1 MNEGLR
7 QYGVLVKTLLRNNF
21 YNLLRARRNRVKTSK
36 DRAKSAGLAV
46 AAVFGVLAFVI
57 FEITIA
63 FSLAS
68 SAFNSG
74 LYDEVVYVFL
84 TAAQLIVFFFGILT
98 VTGNLYFSKDNAI
111 LAPMPFRRSV
121 VFSAKFTVAYLG
133 ELFISAVF
141 VVPTTVTVGVVAA
154 ASGIAFPW
162 YYYPL
167 CAVAALVAP
176 IVPLLL
182 ISFLSVPLM
191 RLAAVF
197 KRHKVGQALAM
208 TVLYGAF
215 IALYFAMII
224 GLNANDPGE
233 SLSGGAVDAIRVIKE
248 IGVLNL
254 PLVAL
259 MTGIN
264 LTLDGVIT
272 ALCVSLGVV
281 ALIALTFFV
290 GAFVSFAGEE
300 SYSGGA
306 RRKRKNKTAY
316 EFASAPAGAK
326 RSVYFA
332 FLVKEFKT
340 LVNTPVLLMNVILT
354 LVLPAVMMVFFR
366 FVYSGGEEF
375 DTFTVDGINMLV
387 VGMIT
392 YVCFL
397 VCASSNPVSSIGFSR
412 EGKNLLYLKTLP
424 VSAKVIVYSKLA
436 FATIVSVISAIF
448 MAVAFPFCTGI
459 YNPVAVTLF
468 PLLMLT
474 GSFASNCMLLYNDLR
489 NPNYT
494 WNNISEISKNN
505 KRLVK
510 PMLLNLAVGLVYAVF
525 ACVLGALKVGGNAYG
540 VSGIFFGAALV
551 PPIIISVLAFGKLTA
566 EPQKLFDEIGG

>member
-1 MNEGLR
+1 MNEGFR
-7 QYGVLVKTLLRNNF
+7 QYGVLLKALVRNNL
-21 YNLLRARRNRVKTSK
+21 YNLLRARRNRIKTSK

-46 AAVFGVLAFVI
+46 AVVFGILAFVF
-57 FEITIA
+57 FEVMIA

-68 SAFNSG
+68 SAFKSG
-74 LYDEVVYVFL
+74 LYDEVIYVFL

-98 VTGNLYFSKDNAI
+98 VTSNLYFSKDNAI

-121 VFSAKFTVAYLG
+121 VFSAKFTVAYFG
-133 ELFISAVF
+133 ELFISALF
-141 VVPTTVTVGVVAA
+141 VIPTTVTVGVVAA
-154 ASGIAFPW
+154 VSGFPFPW

-167 CAVAALVAP
+167 CVAAAFVAP
-176 IVPLLL
+176 IVPLIL
-182 ISFLSVPLM
+182 ISFVSVPLM

-208 TVLYGAF
+208 TVLYGTF

-224 GLNANDPGE
+224 GFNANDPGE
-233 SLSGGAVDAIRVIKE
+233 SLSGGAVDAIRVVKE
-248 IGVLNL
+248 IGILNL

-259 MTGIN
+259 MTGVK
-264 LTLDGVIT
+264 LTSDGVI
-272 ALCVSLGVV
+272 AAVCVSLGVA
-281 ALIALTFFV
+281 ALIALTFAA
-290 GAFVSFAGEE
+290 GAFVSFTSEE
-300 SYSGGA
+300 GSAAGA
-306 RRKRKNKTAY
+306 RRKRKSISVI
-316 EFASAPAGAK
+316 ESALKPGAK
-326 RSVYFA
+326 RSVYSA

-340 LVNTPVLLMNVILT
+340 LLNTPVLLMNVILT

-366 FVYSGGEEF
+366 LVYSGGEEF
-375 DTFTVDGINMLV
+375 DMFTVDGVNMLV
-387 VGMIT
+387 LGMIT

-397 VCASSNPVSSIGFSR
+397 VCGSSNPVSSIGFSR

-436 FATIVSVISAIF
+436 FATAVSVISVIF

-459 YNPVAVTLF
+459 YNPVAIVLF
-468 PLLMLT
+468 PILMLA
-474 GSFASNCMLLYNDLR
+474 GSFASNCMLLFNDLK

-510 PMLLNLAVGLVYAVF
+510 PMLLNLLIGLAYAVL
-525 ACVLGALKVGGNAYG
+525 ACVLGSLKAGGNAYG
-540 VSGIFFGAALV
+540 VLGIFFGVSVV
-551 PPIIISVLAFGKLTA
+551 PPIIISVLALGKLTA
-566 EPQKLFDEIGG
+566 DPQKFFDEIGG

>member
-7 QYGVLVKTLLRNNF
+7 QYGVLVKTLVRNNL
-21 YNLLRARRNRVKTSK
+21 YNILRARRNRIKTSK
-36 DRAKSAGLAV
+36 DRAKSVGIAV
-46 AAVFGVLAFVI
+46 AAIFGIIAFVA
-57 FEITIA
+57 FEIGIA
-63 FSLAS
+63 LSLAS

-224 GLNANDPGE
+224 GLNSTEPGE
-233 SLSGGAVDAIRVIKE
+233 MLGGGAVSALKTIKE
-248 IGVLNL
+248 VGVINL

-259 MTGIN
+259 MTGLKLPTEGI
-264 LTLDGVIT
+264 LIACGVAAGVL
-272 ALCVSLGVV
+272 ALL
-281 ALIALTFFV
+281 ALTFFV
-290 GAFVSFAGEE
+290 GTFFSLASEEGYARSAG
-300 SYSGGA
+300 G
-306 RRKRKNKTAY
+306 KRKSRST
-316 EFASAPAGAK
+316 FDSARIPGAK
-326 RSVYFA
+326 RSAYSA
-332 FLVKEFKT
+332 FLIKEFKT

>member
-1 MNEGLR
+1 MKEGFR
-7 QYGVLVKTLLRNNF
+7 QYGVLVKTLVRNNL
-21 YNLLRARRNRVKTSK
+21 YNILRAKRNRIKTSK
-36 DRAKSAGLAV
+36 DRAKSVGIAV
-46 AAVFGVLAFVI
+46 AAIFGIIAFVA
-57 FEITIA
+57 FEIGIA
-63 FSLAS
+63 LSLAS
-68 SAFNSG
+68 SAFKSG
-74 LYDEVVYVFL
+74 LYDEVIYVFL
-84 TAAQLIVFFFGILT
+84 TAAQLIIFFFGILT
-98 VTGNLYFSKDNAI
+98 VTSNLYFSKDNAI

-121 VFSAKFTVAYLG
+121 VFSAKFTVAYFG
-133 ELFISAVF
+133 ELFISALF
-141 VVPTTVTVGVVAA
+141 VIPTTVTVGIVAA
-154 ASGIAFPW
+154 SSGFAFPW

-167 CAVAALVAP
+167 CAIAALVAP
-176 IVPLLL
+176 IVPLAIISL
-182 ISFLSVPLM
+182 ISVPLM
-191 RLAAVF
+191 RLAAIF

-208 TVLYGAF
+208 TVLYGVF

-224 GLNANDPGE
+224 GLNSTEPGE
-233 SLSGGAVDAIRVIKE
+233 MLGGGAVSALKTIKE
-248 IGVLNL
+248 VGVMNL

-259 MTGIN
+259 MTGLKLPTEGI
-264 LTLDGVIT
+264 LIACGVAAGVL
-272 ALCVSLGVV
+272 ALL
-281 ALIALTFFV
+281 ALTFFV
-290 GAFVSFAGEE
+290 GTFFSLASEEGYARSAG
-300 SYSGGA
+300 G
-306 RRKRKNKTAY
+306 KRKSRST
-316 EFASAPAGAK
+316 FDSARIPGAK
-326 RSVYFA
+326 RSAYSA
-332 FLVKEFKT
+332 FLIKEFKT
-340 LVNTPVLLMNVILT
+340 LFNTPVLLMNVILT

-375 DTFTVDGINMLV
+375 EMFTVDGVNMMV

-397 VCASSNPVSSIGFSR
+397 VCSSSNPVSSIGFSR

-436 FATIVSVISAIF
+436 FATIVSVVSAIF

-459 YNPVAVTLF
+459 YNPVAIVLF
-468 PLLMLT
+468 PLLMLA
-474 GSFASNCMLLYNDLR
+474 GSFASNCMLLYNDLK

-525 ACVLGALKVGGNAYG
+525 ACVLGALKVGGNAYA
-540 VSGIFFGAALV
+540 VTGIFFGAALV

>member
-281 ALIALTFFV
+281 AFIALTFFV

-316 EFASAPAGAK
+316 EFASAPYARAPHERHSHARASRRNDGVFPL
-326 RSVYFA
+326 RVLGRRGIRYFHGGRNQYVGRGYDNLRL
-332 FLVKEFKT
+332 FPRLR
-340 LVNTPVLLMNVILT
+340 
-354 LVLPAVMMVFFR
+354 VFQSR
-366 FVYSGGEEF
+366 FVDRLFERGEKPSLSENAARFGEGHSLFQTRFRDDSQRDIRYIHGG
-375 DTFTVDGINMLV
+375 
-387 VGMIT
+387 
-392 YVCFL
+392 
-397 VCASSNPVSSIGFSR
+397 R
-412 EGKNLLYLKTLP
+412 E
-424 VSAKVIVYSKLA
+424 IR
-436 FATIVSVISAIF
+436 II
-448 MAVAFPFCTGI
+448 
-459 YNPVAVTLF
+459 
-468 PLLMLT
+468 
-474 GSFASNCMLLYNDLR
+474 
-489 NPNYT
+489 
-494 WNNISEISKNN
+494 
-505 KRLVK
+505 
-510 PMLLNLAVGLVYAVF
+510 
-525 ACVLGALKVGGNAYG
+525 LG
-540 VSGIFFGAALV
+540 
-551 PPIIISVLAFGKLTA
+551 TT
-566 EPQKLFDEIGG
+566 

>member
-1 MNEGLR
+1 MNEGFR
-7 QYGVLVKTLLRNNF
+7 QYGVLLKALVRNNL
-21 YNLLRARRNRVKTSK
+21 YNLLRARRNRIKTSK
-36 DRAKSAGLAV
+36 DRAKSAGLA
-46 AAVFGVLAFVI
+46 AAVVFGILAFVF
-57 FEITIA
+57 FEVMIA

-68 SAFNSG
+68 SAFKSG
-74 LYDEVVYVFL
+74 LYDEVIYVFL

-98 VTGNLYFSKDNAI
+98 VTSNLYFSKDNAI

-121 VFSAKFTVAYLG
+121 VFSAKFTVAYFG
-133 ELFISAVF
+133 ELFISALF
-141 VVPTTVTVGVVAA
+141 VIPTTVTVGVVAV
-154 ASGIAFPW
+154 SGFPFPW

-167 CAVAALVAP
+167 CVAAAFVAP
-176 IVPLLL
+176 IVPLIL
-182 ISFLSVPLM
+182 ISFVSVPLM

-208 TVLYGAF
+208 TVLYGTF

-224 GLNANDPGE
+224 GFNANDPGE
-233 SLSGGAVDAIRVIKE
+233 SLSGGAVDAIRVVKE
-248 IGVLNL
+248 IGILNL

-259 MTGIN
+259 MTGVK
-264 LTLDGVIT
+264 LTSDGVI
-272 ALCVSLGVV
+272 AAVCVSLGVA
-281 ALIALTFFV
+281 ALIALTFAA
-290 GAFVSFAGEE
+290 GAFVSFTSEE
-300 SYSGGA
+300 GSAAGA
-306 RRKRKNKTAY
+306 RRKRKSITVFEA
-316 EFASAPAGAK
+316 ASTPGAK
-326 RSVYFA
+326 RSVYSA

-340 LVNTPVLLMNVILT
+340 LLNTPVLLMNVILT

-366 FVYSGGEEF
+366 LVYSGGEEF
-375 DTFTVDGINMLV
+375 DMFTVDGVNMLV
-387 VGMIT
+387 LGMIT

-397 VCASSNPVSSIGFSR
+397 VCGSSNPVSSIGFSR

-436 FATIVSVISAIF
+436 FATAVSVISVIF

-459 YNPVAVTLF
+459 YNPVAIVLF
-468 PLLMLT
+468 PILMLA
-474 GSFASNCMLLYNDLR
+474 GSFASNCMLLFNDLK

-510 PMLLNLAVGLVYAVF
+510 PMLLNLLIGLAYAVL
-525 ACVLGALKVGGNAYG
+525 ACVLGSLKAGGNAYG
-540 VSGIFFGAALV
+540 VLGIFFGVSVV

-566 EPQKLFDEIGG
+566 DPQKFFDEIGG

>member
-1 MNEGLR
+1 MKEVFR
-7 QYGVLVKTLLRNNF
+7 QYGVLVRTLVRNNLF
-21 YNLLRARRNRVKTSK
+21 NLLRARRNRIRSSK
-36 DRAKSAGLAV
+36 DRAKSVGIAV
-46 AAVFGVLAFVI
+46 AAIFG
-57 FEITIA
+57 TIA
-63 FSLAS
+63 FVAFEVGIALSLAS
-68 SAFNSG
+68 SAFKSG
-74 LYDEVVYVFL
+74 LYDEVIYVFL

-98 VTGNLYFSKDNAI
+98 VTSNLYFSKDNAI

-121 VFSAKFTVAYLG
+121 VFSAKFTVAYFG
-133 ELFISAVF
+133 ELFISALF
-141 VVPTTVTVGVVAA
+141 VIPTTVTVGIVAA
-154 ASGIAFPW
+154 SSGFAFPW

-167 CAVAALVAP
+167 CAIAALVAP
-176 IVPLLL
+176 IVPLAIISL
-182 ISFLSVPLM
+182 ISVPLM
-191 RLAAVF
+191 RLAAIF

-208 TVLYGAF
+208 TVLYGVF

-224 GLNANDPGE
+224 GLNSTEPGE
-233 SLSGGAVDAIRVIKE
+233 MLGGGAVSALKTIKE
-248 IGVLNL
+248 VGVMNL

-259 MTGIN
+259 MTGLKLPTEGI
-264 LTLDGVIT
+264 LIACGVAAGVL
-272 ALCVSLGVV
+272 ALL
-281 ALIALTFFV
+281 ALTFFV
-290 GAFVSFAGEE
+290 GTFFSLASEEGYARSAG
-300 SYSGGA
+300 G
-306 RRKRKNKTAY
+306 KRKSRST
-316 EFASAPAGAK
+316 FDSARIPGAK
-326 RSVYFA
+326 RSAYSA
-332 FLVKEFKT
+332 FLIKEFKT
-340 LVNTPVLLMNVILT
+340 LFNTPVLLMNVILT

-375 DTFTVDGINMLV
+375 EMFTVDGVNMMV

-397 VCASSNPVSSIGFSR
+397 VCSSSNPVSSIGFSR

-436 FATIVSVISAIF
+436 FATIVSVVSAIF

-459 YNPVAVTLF
+459 YNPVAIVLF
-468 PLLMLT
+468 PLLMLA
-474 GSFASNCMLLYNDLR
+474 GSFASNCMLLYNDLK

-525 ACVLGALKVGGNAYG
+525 ACVLGALKVGGNAYA
-540 VSGIFFGAALV
+540 VTGIFFGAALV
-551 PPIIISVLAFGKLTA
+551 PPIIIAVLAFGKLTA